1 MKYFR
6 KKNNYSTYGK
16 RYQYAIKIANSGE
29 LKQKQHTL
37 HLSYSFLMNLEIK
50 QVKTTT
56 YVGFQNFNM
65 SQLTIGLNLF

>member
-1 MKYFR
+1 MNYFR

-50 QVKTTT
+50 QVGTTT
-56 YVGFQNFNM
+56 YVDFQNFNM